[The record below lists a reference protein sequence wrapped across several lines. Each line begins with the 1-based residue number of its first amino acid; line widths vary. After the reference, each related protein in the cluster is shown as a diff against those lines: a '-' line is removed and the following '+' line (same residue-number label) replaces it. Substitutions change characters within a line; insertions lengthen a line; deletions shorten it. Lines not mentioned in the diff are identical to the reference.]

1 MKALSVLFLAFGC
14 SIPCLIQAQFG
25 PGVPVASGITDV
37 QEILSADLDNDSYV
51 DIMVRQ
57 PNAIGWFAND
67 GAGNFASFDTIHVS
81 QGVLGAFA
89 LGDTQGDE
97 LLDMMVSDAD
107 ADAVLLLINNDAGG
121 FDPPIVVFGLEGALP
136 QAIAIADILGNSLP
150 DLVVNTGTQIQGF
163 VNVDGDYGIPPVILT
178 EGTFNQGLYILDTD
192 ADGDRDVVT
201 FVGLSGAL
209 TTLIN
214 PGTMVAPWL
223 NGSAFGHILGGKRM
237 RVVDV
242 DGDGDLDLANA
253 TNHVMSWVDFE
264 PGEDGIVAPQ
274 AVSGTTTSLY
284 RTGWTIPLGCGA
296 GASMLWTDS
305 ISEPVQWTTY
315 DPLLE
320 GFGPVSVLPDLPSF
334 RAIRSGDVNGDAKE
348 DLILWHDDNNLTW
361 YPNTLEPIDVVL
373 NLGFDLVAYNGP
385 PEDLVGGSPE
395 GGEYAINGI
404 PVTVPDPELDPTD
417 FPAGD
422 TVLVSYRFVD
432 GATGCAGVATDTVFV
447 LLNVGIGSYQ
457 RGLPI
462 KLIPNP
468 TATTV
473 RFFCPLPGVGR
484 LMDGTGRIVKSFG
497 QMKGNTVLDVSD
509 AAPGIYLLSI
519 DCKWITFYERLVIE

>member
-1 MKALSVLFLAFGC
+1 MRSLSTLFFVIGSSVPYLT
-14 SIPCLIQAQFG
+14 QAQFG
-25 PGVPVASGITDV
+25 AGVPIASGITEV
-37 QEILSADLDNDSYV
+37 QELRAADLDGVNGI
-51 DIMVRQ
+51 DIVVRQ

-67 GAGNFASFDTIHVS
+67 GAGNFAPFDTIHLS
-81 QGVLGAFA
+81 QGEIGAFD

-97 LLDMMVSDAD
+97 LPDVMVADAG
-107 ADAVLLLINNDAGG
+107 ADAVLLLINTGAGS
-121 FDPPIVVFGLEGALP
+121 FDSPLMVFGLEGALP
-136 QAIAIADILGNSLP
+136 QAIAIADILGNSSP
-150 DLVVNTGTQIQGF
+150 DLVVNRSSQIQGF
-163 VNVDGDYGIPPVILT
+163 VNVDGDFGVPPVILT

-201 FVGLSGAL
+201 FAGLSGAL
-209 TTLIN
+209 TTYIN

-223 NGSAFGHILGGKRM
+223 NGSAFGHILGGKHM

-253 TNHVMSWVDFE
+253 TNHSMSWVDFE
-264 PGEDGIVAPQ
+264 PGEDGIVVPQ
-274 AVSGTTTSLY
+274 VVSGSTISLY

-296 GASMLWTDS
+296 GASMVWTDS
-305 ISEPVQWTTY
+305 ISEPVQWTSY
-315 DPLLE
+315 NPLLE

-373 NLGFDLVAYNGP
+373 DLGFDSVVYNGP
-385 PEDLVGGSPE
+385 PANLVGGSPE
-395 GGEYAINGI
+395 GGEYAINGV
-404 PVTVPDPELDPTD
+404 PVTVPDPEFDPTD

-432 GATGCAGVATDTVFV
+432 EATGCAGVATDTVFV

-457 RGLPI
+457 RGLRI
-462 KLIPNP
+462 KLTPNP
-468 TATTV
+468 TTGSV
-473 RFFCPLPGVGR
+473 RFLCPLPGEGH
-484 LMDGTGRIVKSFG
+484 LLDGTGRIVKSFG
-497 QMKGNTVLDVSD
+497 QLKGNTLLDVGD
-509 AAPGIYLLSI
+509 VAPGIYLLNL